1 MGDSTA
7 LPSGTVTFLFTDV
20 STTPVVTDEAND
32 IAAEALRSE
41 AADRNGHSVRGSHD
55 SLAFVFARAVDAVHA
70 AVQMQLRVTAGN
82 RLVRI
87 RVGLHTGEAEAR
99 DGGYAGAA
107 VTRVARLTSS
117 ARGGQILASAATAN
131 VLADSD
137 LSGIEFVNLG
147 QHRLRGLSRTMTV
160 GRAPTLDGEIAAA
173 HLVGADIPT
182 RLRRLPNAES
192 PV

>member
-82 RLVRI
+82 RLV
-87 RVGLHTGEAEAR
+87 
-99 DGGYAGAA
+99 
-107 VTRVARLTSS
+107 
-117 ARGGQILASAATAN
+117 
-131 VLADSD
+131 ADSGG
-137 LSGIEFVNLG
+137 LAYG
-147 QHRLRGLSRTMTV
+147 RGRS
-160 GRAPTLDGEIAAA
+160 A
-173 HLVGADIPT
+173 
-182 RLRRLPNAES
+182 
-192 PV
+192 